1 MENKYNI
8 KTLFFSCNFKL
19 INPYNENCND
29 GEFNDK
35 IYIINLIQSQ
45 RKLRVVKYF
54 SDNFSVESQ
63 KVRFLLNIKA
73 EIKWPLLKEISGC
86 MVSIK

>member
-1 MENKYNI
+1 M
-8 KTLFFSCNFKL
+8 

-45 RKLRVVKYF
+45 RKLRVVKYL

-73 EIKWPLLKEISGC
+73 EIKWPLLKEIRGC